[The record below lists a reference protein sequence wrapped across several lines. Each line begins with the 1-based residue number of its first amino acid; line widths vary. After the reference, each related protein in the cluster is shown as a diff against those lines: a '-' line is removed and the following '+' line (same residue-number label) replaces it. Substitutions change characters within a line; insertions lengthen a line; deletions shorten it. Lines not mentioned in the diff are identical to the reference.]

1 MALLDISPDRR
12 TEEGDTMAMRYLQIR
27 YWEEII
33 VLIVFAI
40 AIVVTAILWVIA
52 VYKEKKKR
60 RRSGGKKHDAGR
72 NCR

>member
-1 MALLDISPDRR
+1 MESKRAGERATGEECALD
-12 TEEGDTMAMRYLQIR
+12 EGVQSTGSDTVGMMYFQLK

-33 VLIVFAI
+33 ALIVFAI

-60 RRSGGKKHDAGR
+60 R
-72 NCR
+72 